1 VVVGLLLEW
10 AWYAA
15 AASTAPTLI
24 RHRRSVESS
33 WVELV
38 HCERQLR
45 DGAAICNACDRGAAA
60 AAAAVDCEELGARSQ
75 EERELIRDAVK
86 EMR

>member
-1 VVVGLLLEW
+1 
-10 AWYAA
+10 
-15 AASTAPTLI
+15 
-24 RHRRSVESS
+24 
-33 WVELV
+33 VELV
-38 HCERQLR
+38 RCERQLR

>member
-1 VVVGLLLEW
+1 
-10 AWYAA
+10 
-15 AASTAPTLI
+15 
-24 RHRRSVESS
+24 
-33 WVELV
+33 
-38 HCERQLR
+38 LR
-45 DGAAICNACDRGAAA
+45 DGAAICNACDRGA